1 MNDSTASAA
10 HQAVD
15 PADGSGHYGQRRS
28 RPRPVQG
35 SSPFVP
41 MLIFLLG
48 MVAWSGFQLHQL
60 SLEFDALGAAR
71 GSQETQLQQA
81 QRVRQALESVANETR
96 KLADAGNANAKSV
109 VDELRKR
116 GVTINPAAGAKP
128 DK

>member
-10 HQAVD
+10 PQPVD
-15 PADGSGHYGQRRS
+15 PAEGSSPYSYRRS
-28 RPRPVQG
+28 RSRPVAG

-60 SLEFDALGAAR
+60 SVEFDALGAAR
-71 GSQETQLQQA
+71 GSQEPQLQQA
-81 QRVRQALESVANETR
+81 QRVRKALESVANETR
-96 KLADAGNANAKSV
+96 KLADAGNANAKTV

-116 GVTINPAAGAKP
+116 GVTINPAGTQPGK
-128 DK
+128 